1 MEDSLG
7 EEEDEVGEGEAGG
20 SRLYVGNL
28 PYSMTA
34 SQLSEVF
41 QEAGAVDNVEVRFFL
56 YGHPGSNFE
65 KIQVLLYFLELVCAG
80 LWIVIACSILL
91 WIVIC
96 AVLCSA

>member
-7 EEEDEVGEGEAGG
+7 EEEEGEDGG

-41 QEAGAVDNVEVRFFL
+41 QEAGAVDNVEVHFFL
-56 YGHPGSNFE
+56 CRYPRSKFE
-65 KIQVLLYFLELVCAG
+65 KI
-80 LWIVIACSILL
+80 
-91 WIVIC
+91 
-96 AVLCSA
+96 